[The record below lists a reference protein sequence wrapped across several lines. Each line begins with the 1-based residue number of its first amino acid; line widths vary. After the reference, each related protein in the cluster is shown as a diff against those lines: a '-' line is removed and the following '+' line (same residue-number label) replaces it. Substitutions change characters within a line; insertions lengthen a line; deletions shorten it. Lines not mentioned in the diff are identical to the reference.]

1 MPKQDYTKEKEQLIQ
16 KYYDKAIQSYREKR
30 ISEAVYKG
38 TTGLLGSPEE
48 ASYGER
54 RINAS
59 SINTGSQRESENI
72 IINYKNMK
80 QLEEK
85 IKRVNELAAKN
96 KVTEEEAQKDLDE
109 LNRIAKKPEHLNRMI
124 NFLTKTGQIK
134 D

>member
-1 MPKQDYTKEKEQLIQ
+1 
-16 KYYDKAIQSYREKR
+16 
-30 ISEAVYKG
+30 
-38 TTGLLGSPEE
+38 
-48 ASYGER
+48 
-54 RINAS
+54 
-59 SINTGSQRESENI
+59 
-72 IINYKNMK
+72 MK

-134 D
+134 E